1 MHESIKI
8 HIGRCQMFLLVN
20 IIGLFIFLGIG
31 VIFSRNRKNIQWKSI
46 FILVILNLFLAWF
59 FIYFPWGRTGVKRAA
74 NGIAWVIESAHEGT
88 GFAFKSFTSNKMMD
102 MAVSAL
108 FPILLVVPLFD
119 ILMYFNILPKIIG
132 GIGWVLAKVTRQPKF
147 ESFFGVEMM
156 FLGNTEALAV
166 SSEQLKRMNEMRVL
180 TIAMMSM
187 SSVSGAIV
195 GAYVQMIPGELVLT
209 AIPLNIINA
218 IIVSCILNP
227 VSVEEQEDVV
237 YSIRDHQTERQPFF
251 SFLGDSVLAAGKLVL
266 IIIAFVIS
274 FVALADLIDR
284 LIHLITH
291 LIANSIGVKGS
302 FGLDQIL
309 GVFMYPFALL
319 LGLPFNE
326 AWEVAQQMAK
336 KIVTNEFVVMGEIS
350 NQVNAMTPHHRAVIS
365 TFLVSFANFST
376 IGMIIGTLK
385 GIVDKKTSD
394 FVSKYVPMM
403 LLAGIL
409 VSLLTAA
416 FVGIFAW

>member
-59 FIYFPWGRTGVKRAA
+59 FIYFPWGRAGVKGAA

-218 IIVSCILNP
+218 IIVSCILN
-227 VSVEEQEDVV
+227 
-237 YSIRDHQTERQPFF
+237 
-251 SFLGDSVLAAGKLVL
+251 LV
-266 IIIAFVIS
+266 
-274 FVALADLIDR
+274 
-284 LIHLITH
+284 
-291 LIANSIGVKGS
+291 
-302 FGLDQIL
+302 
-309 GVFMYPFALL
+309 
-319 LGLPFNE
+319 
-326 AWEVAQQMAK
+326 
-336 KIVTNEFVVMGEIS
+336 
-350 NQVNAMTPHHRAVIS
+350 
-365 TFLVSFANFST
+365 
-376 IGMIIGTLK
+376 
-385 GIVDKKTSD
+385 
-394 FVSKYVPMM
+394 
-403 LLAGIL
+403 
-409 VSLLTAA
+409 
-416 FVGIFAW
+416 

>member
-1 MHESIKI
+1 
-8 HIGRCQMFLLVN
+8 
-20 IIGLFIFLGIG
+20 
-31 VIFSRNRKNIQWKSI
+31 
-46 FILVILNLFLAWF
+46 
-59 FIYFPWGRTGVKRAA
+59 
-74 NGIAWVIESAHEGT
+74 
-88 GFAFKSFTSNKMMD
+88 MMD

>member
-1 MHESIKI
+1 
-8 HIGRCQMFLLVN
+8 MFLLIN
-20 IIGLFIFLGIG
+20 IIGLLVFLGIA
-31 VIFSRNRKNIQWKSI
+31 VLFSRDRKHIQWKSI
-46 FILVILNLFLAWF
+46 LILVLLNVFLAWF
-59 FIYFPWGRTGVKRAA
+59 FVYFQIGRSIVEGLAA
-74 NGIAWVIESAHEGT
+74 AIAWIIQSAHTGT
-88 GFAFKSFTSNKMMD
+88 GFAFSSFTSGKQMD

-132 GIGWVLAKVTRQPKF
+132 GIGFVLAKITRQPKF
-147 ESFFGVEMM
+147 ESFFGIEMM

-166 SSEQLKRMNEMRVL
+166 SNEQLKRMNEMRVL
-180 TIAMMSM
+180 TVAMMSM
-187 SSVSGAIV
+187 SSISGAIV

-218 IIVSCILNP
+218 IIVASILNP
-227 VSVEEQEDVV
+227 VTVEEKEDII
-237 YSIRDHQTERQPFF
+237 YSINNDEKIERQPFF
-251 SFLGDSVLAAGKLVL
+251 SFLGDSVLNAGKLVL

-274 FVALADLIDR
+274 FVALADFLDR
-284 LIHLITH
+284 FINLITG
-291 LIANSIGVKGS
+291 LVGSWMGLKGR
-302 FGLDQIL
+302 FGLNQIL

-319 LGLPFNE
+319 LGLPWGE
-326 AWEVAQQMAK
+326 AWIVAQQMSK
-336 KIVTNEFVVMGEIS
+336 KIVTNEFVVMGEITKVIDTYS
-350 NQVNAMTPHHRAVIS
+350 AHRRAVIS

-376 IGMIIGTLK
+376 IGMIVGTLK

-403 LLAGIL
+403 LLSGIL

-416 FVGIFAW
+416 FVGLFAW

>member
-1 MHESIKI
+1 
-8 HIGRCQMFLLVN
+8 MFLLIN
-20 IIGLFIFLGIG
+20 IIGLLVFLGIA
-31 VIFSRNRKNIQWKSI
+31 VLFSRDRKHIQWKSI
-46 FILVILNLFLAWF
+46 LILVLLNVFLAWF
-59 FIYFPWGRTGVKRAA
+59 FVYFQIGRSIVEGLAA
-74 NGIAWVIESAHEGT
+74 AIAWVIQSAHTGT
-88 GFAFKSFTSNKMMD
+88 GFAFSSFTSGKQMD

-132 GIGWVLAKVTRQPKF
+132 GIGFVLAKITRQPKF
-147 ESFFGVEMM
+147 ESFFGIEMM

-166 SSEQLKRMNEMRVL
+166 SNEQLKRMNEMRVL
-180 TIAMMSM
+180 TVAMMSM
-187 SSVSGAIV
+187 SSISGAIV

-218 IIVSCILNP
+218 IIVASILNP
-227 VSVEEQEDVV
+227 VTVEEKEDII
-237 YSIRDHQTERQPFF
+237 YSINNDEKIERQPFF
-251 SFLGDSVLAAGKLVL
+251 SFLGDSVLNAGKLVL

-274 FVALADLIDR
+274 FVALADFLDR
-284 LIHLITH
+284 FINLITG
-291 LIANSIGVKGS
+291 LVGSWMGMKDS
-302 FGLDQIL
+302 FGLNQIL

-319 LGLPFNE
+319 LGLPWGE
-326 AWEVAQQMAK
+326 AWIVAQQMSK
-336 KIVTNEFVVMGEIS
+336 KIVTNEFVVMGEITKVIDTYS
-350 NQVNAMTPHHRAVIS
+350 AHRRAVIS

-376 IGMIIGTLK
+376 IGMIVGTLK

-403 LLAGIL
+403 LLSGIL

-416 FVGIFAW
+416 FVGLFAW

>member
-1 MHESIKI
+1 
-8 HIGRCQMFLLVN
+8 MFLLIN
-20 IIGLFIFLGIG
+20 IIGLLVFLGIA
-31 VIFSRNRKNIQWKSI
+31 VLFSRDRKHIQWKSI
-46 FILVILNLFLAWF
+46 LILVLLNVFLAWF
-59 FIYFPWGRTGVKRAA
+59 FVYFQIGRSIVEGLAA
-74 NGIAWVIESAHEGT
+74 AIAWIIQSAHTGT
-88 GFAFKSFTSNKMMD
+88 GFAFSSFTSGKQMD

-132 GIGWVLAKVTRQPKF
+132 GIGFVLAKITRQPKF
-147 ESFFGVEMM
+147 ESFFGIEMM

-166 SSEQLKRMNEMRVL
+166 SNEQLKRMNEMRVL
-180 TIAMMSM
+180 TVAMMSM
-187 SSVSGAIV
+187 SSISGAIV

-218 IIVSCILNP
+218 IIVASILNP
-227 VSVEEQEDVV
+227 VTVEEKEDII
-237 YSIRDHQTERQPFF
+237 YSINNDEKIERQPFF
-251 SFLGDSVLAAGKLVL
+251 SFLGDSVLNAGKLVL

-274 FVALADLIDR
+274 FVALADFLDR
-284 LIHLITH
+284 FINLITG
-291 LIANSIGVKGS
+291 LVGSWIGLKGS
-302 FGLDQIL
+302 FGLNQIL

-319 LGLPFNE
+319 LGLPWGE
-326 AWEVAQQMAK
+326 AWIVAQQMSK
-336 KIVTNEFVVMGEIS
+336 KIVTNEFVVMGEITKVIDTYS
-350 NQVNAMTPHHRAVIS
+350 AHRRAVIS

-376 IGMIIGTLK
+376 IGMIVGTLK

-403 LLAGIL
+403 LLSGIL

-416 FVGIFAW
+416 FVGLFAW

>member
-1 MHESIKI
+1 
-8 HIGRCQMFLLVN
+8 MFLLIN
-20 IIGLFIFLGIG
+20 IIGLFVFLGIA
-31 VIFSRNRKNIQWKSI
+31 VLFSRDRKHIQWKSI
-46 FILVILNLFLAWF
+46 LILVLLNVFLAWF
-59 FIYFPWGRTGVKRAA
+59 FVYFQIGRSIVEGLAA
-74 NGIAWVIESAHEGT
+74 AIAWVIQSAHTGT
-88 GFAFKSFTSNKMMD
+88 GFAFSSFTSGKQMD

-132 GIGWVLAKVTRQPKF
+132 GIGFVLAKITRQPKF
-147 ESFFGVEMM
+147 ESFFGIEMM

-166 SSEQLKRMNEMRVL
+166 SNEQLKRMNEMRVL
-180 TIAMMSM
+180 TVAMMSM
-187 SSVSGAIV
+187 SSISGAIV

-218 IIVSCILNP
+218 IIVASILNP
-227 VSVEEQEDVV
+227 VTVEEKEDII
-237 YSIRDHQTERQPFF
+237 YSINNDEKIERQPFF
-251 SFLGDSVLAAGKLVL
+251 SFLGDSVLNAGKLVL

-274 FVALADLIDR
+274 FVALADFLDR
-284 LIHLITH
+284 FINLITG
-291 LIANSIGVKGS
+291 LVGSWMGMKGS
-302 FGLDQIL
+302 FGLNQIL

-319 LGLPFNE
+319 LGLPWGE
-326 AWEVAQQMAK
+326 AWIVAQQMSK
-336 KIVTNEFVVMGEIS
+336 KIVTNEFVVMGEITKVIDTYS
-350 NQVNAMTPHHRAVIS
+350 AHRRAVIS

-376 IGMIIGTLK
+376 IGMIVGTLE

-403 LLAGIL
+403 LLSGIL

-416 FVGIFAW
+416 FVGLFAW

>member
-1 MHESIKI
+1 
-8 HIGRCQMFLLVN
+8 MFLLIN
-20 IIGLFIFLGIG
+20 IIGLIVFLGIA
-31 VIFSRNRKNIQWKSI
+31 VLFSRSRKNIQWKSI
-46 FILVILNLFLAWF
+46 IILVVLNLFLAWF
-59 FIYFPWGRTGVKRAA
+59 FIYFPCGKTGIKAAA
-74 NGIAWVIESAHEGT
+74 NGISWVIQSANEGT
-88 GFAFKSFTSNKMMD
+88 GFAFNSFVSNKQMD

-108 FPILLVVPLFD
+108 FPILLIVPLFD
-119 ILMYFNILPKIIG
+119 ILMYFNILPKLIG
-132 GIGWVLAKVTRQPKF
+132 AIGWLLAKITRQPKF
-147 ESFFGVEMM
+147 ESFFGIEMM

-166 SSEQLKRMNEMRVL
+166 SNEQLKRMNEVRVL
-180 TIAMMSM
+180 TVAMMSM

-209 AIPLNIINA
+209 AIPLNIVNA
-218 IIVSCILNP
+218 IIVASILNP
-227 VSVEEQEDVV
+227 VTVDEKEDII
-237 YSIRDHQTERQPFF
+237 YSIKNDEIEKQPFF

-274 FVALADLIDR
+274 FVALADLADR
-284 LIHLITH
+284 LINLITGGIGH
-291 LIANSIGVKGS
+291 LMGLKGS
-302 FGLDQIL
+302 FGLNQIL

-319 LGLPFNE
+319 LGLPFDE
-326 AWEVAQQMAK
+326 AWLVAQQMAK
-336 KIVTNEFVVMGEIS
+336 KIVTNEFVVMGEVSKTINTLS
-350 NQVNAMTPHHRAVIS
+350 PHHKAVIS

-416 FVGIFAW
+416 FVGLFAW

>member
-1 MHESIKI
+1 
-8 HIGRCQMFLLVN
+8 MFLLIN
-20 IIGLFIFLGIG
+20 IIGLLVFLGIA
-31 VIFSRNRKNIQWKSI
+31 VLFSRDRKHIQWKSI
-46 FILVILNLFLAWF
+46 LILVLLNVFLAWF
-59 FIYFPWGRTGVKRAA
+59 FVYFQIGRSIVEGLAA
-74 NGIAWVIESAHEGT
+74 AIAWVIQSAHTGT
-88 GFAFKSFTSNKMMD
+88 GFAFSSFTSGKQMD

-132 GIGWVLAKVTRQPKF
+132 GIGYVLAKITRQPKF
-147 ESFFGVEMM
+147 ESFFGIEMM

-166 SSEQLKRMNEMRVL
+166 SNEQLKRMNEMRVL
-180 TIAMMSM
+180 TVAMMSM
-187 SSVSGAIV
+187 SSISGAIV

-218 IIVSCILNP
+218 IIVASILNP
-227 VSVEEQEDVV
+227 VTVEEKEDII
-237 YSIRDHQTERQPFF
+237 YSINNDEKIERQPFF
-251 SFLGDSVLAAGKLVL
+251 SFLGDSVLNAGKLVL

-274 FVALADLIDR
+274 FVALADFLDR
-284 LIHLITH
+284 FINLITG
-291 LIANSIGVKGS
+291 LVGSWIGLKGS
-302 FGLDQIL
+302 FGLNQIL

-319 LGLPFNE
+319 LGLPWGE
-326 AWEVAQQMAK
+326 AWIVAQQMSK
-336 KIVTNEFVVMGEIS
+336 KIVTNEFVVMGEITKVIDTYS
-350 NQVNAMTPHHRAVIS
+350 AHRRAVIS

-376 IGMIIGTLK
+376 IGMIVGTLK

-403 LLAGIL
+403 LLSGIL

-416 FVGIFAW
+416 FVGLFAW

>member
-1 MHESIKI
+1 
-8 HIGRCQMFLLVN
+8 MFLLIN
-20 IIGLFIFLGIG
+20 IIGLLVFLGIA
-31 VIFSRNRKNIQWKSI
+31 VLFSRDRKHIQWKSI
-46 FILVILNLFLAWF
+46 LILVLLNVFLAWF
-59 FIYFPWGRTGVKRAA
+59 FVYFQIGRSIVEGLAA
-74 NGIAWVIESAHEGT
+74 AIAWVIQSAHTGT
-88 GFAFKSFTSNKMMD
+88 GFAFSSFTSGKQMD

-132 GIGWVLAKVTRQPKF
+132 GIGFVLAKITRQPKF
-147 ESFFGVEMM
+147 ESFFGIEMM

-166 SSEQLKRMNEMRVL
+166 SNEQLKRMNEVRVL
-180 TIAMMSM
+180 TVAMMSM
-187 SSVSGAIV
+187 SSISGAIV

-218 IIVSCILNP
+218 IIVASILNP
-227 VSVEEQEDVV
+227 VTVEEKEDII
-237 YSIRDHQTERQPFF
+237 YSINNDEKIERQPFF
-251 SFLGDSVLAAGKLVL
+251 SFLGDSVLNAGKLVL

-274 FVALADLIDR
+274 FVALADFLDR
-284 LIHLITH
+284 FINLITG
-291 LIANSIGVKGS
+291 LVGSWMGLKGS
-302 FGLDQIL
+302 FGLNQIL

-319 LGLPFNE
+319 LGLPWGE
-326 AWEVAQQMAK
+326 AWIVAQQMSK
-336 KIVTNEFVVMGEIS
+336 KIVTNEFVVMGEITKVIDTYS
-350 NQVNAMTPHHRAVIS
+350 AHRRAVIS

-376 IGMIIGTLK
+376 IGMIVGTLK

-403 LLAGIL
+403 LLSGIL

-416 FVGIFAW
+416 FVGLFAW

>member
-1 MHESIKI
+1 
-8 HIGRCQMFLLVN
+8 MFLLIN
-20 IIGLFIFLGIG
+20 IIGLLVFLGIA
-31 VIFSRNRKNIQWKSI
+31 VLFSRDRKHIQWKSI
-46 FILVILNLFLAWF
+46 LILVLLNVFLAWF
-59 FIYFPWGRTGVKRAA
+59 FVYFQIGRSIVEGLAA
-74 NGIAWVIESAHEGT
+74 AIAWIIQSAHTGT
-88 GFAFKSFTSNKMMD
+88 GFAFSSFTSGKQMD

-132 GIGWVLAKVTRQPKF
+132 GIGFVLAKITRQPKF
-147 ESFFGVEMM
+147 ESFFGIEMM

-166 SSEQLKRMNEMRVL
+166 SNEQLKRMNEMRVL
-180 TIAMMSM
+180 TVAMMSM
-187 SSVSGAIV
+187 SSISGAIV

-218 IIVSCILNP
+218 IIVASILNP
-227 VSVEEQEDVV
+227 VTVEEKEDII
-237 YSIRDHQTERQPFF
+237 YSINNDEKIERQPFF
-251 SFLGDSVLAAGKLVL
+251 SFLGDSVLNAGKLVL

-274 FVALADLIDR
+274 FVALADFLDR
-284 LIHLITH
+284 FINLITG
-291 LIANSIGVKGS
+291 LVGSWMGMKGS
-302 FGLDQIL
+302 FGLNQIL

-319 LGLPFNE
+319 LGLPWGE
-326 AWEVAQQMAK
+326 AWIVAQQMSK
-336 KIVTNEFVVMGEIS
+336 KIITNEFVVMGEITKVIDTYS
-350 NQVNAMTPHHRAVIS
+350 AHRRAVIS

-376 IGMIIGTLK
+376 IGMIVGTLK

-403 LLAGIL
+403 LLSGIL

-416 FVGIFAW
+416 FVGLFAW

>member
-59 FIYFPWGRTGVKRAA
+59 FIYFPWGRAGVKGAA

-227 VSVEEQEDVV
+227 VSIEEQEDVV
-237 YSIRDHQTERQPFF
+237 YSIKDHQTERQPFF
-251 SFLGDSVLAAGKLVL
+251 SFLGDSVLEAGKLVL

-291 LIANSIGVKGS
+291 LIANGIGVKGS

-416 FVGIFAW
+416 FVGLFAW

>member
-1 MHESIKI
+1 
-8 HIGRCQMFLLVN
+8 MFLLIN
-20 IIGLFIFLGIG
+20 IIGLLVFLGIA
-31 VIFSRNRKNIQWKSI
+31 VLFSRDRKHIQWKSI
-46 FILVILNLFLAWF
+46 LILVLLNVFLAWF
-59 FIYFPWGRTGVKRAA
+59 FVYFQIGRSIVEGLAA
-74 NGIAWVIESAHEGT
+74 AIAWVIQSAHTGT
-88 GFAFKSFTSNKMMD
+88 GFAFSSFTSGKQMD

-132 GIGWVLAKVTRQPKF
+132 GIGFVLAKITRQPKF
-147 ESFFGVEMM
+147 ESFFGIEMM

-166 SSEQLKRMNEMRVL
+166 SNEQLKRMNEMRVL
-180 TIAMMSM
+180 TVAMMSM
-187 SSVSGAIV
+187 SSISGAIV

-218 IIVSCILNP
+218 IIVASILNP
-227 VSVEEQEDVV
+227 VTVEEKEDII
-237 YSIRDHQTERQPFF
+237 YSINNDEKIERQPFF
-251 SFLGDSVLAAGKLVL
+251 SFLGDSVLNAGKLVL

-274 FVALADLIDR
+274 FVALADFLDR
-284 LIHLITH
+284 FINLITG
-291 LIANSIGVKGS
+291 LVGSWMGMKGS
-302 FGLDQIL
+302 FGLNQIL

-319 LGLPFNE
+319 LGLPRGE
-326 AWEVAQQMAK
+326 AWIVAQQMSK
-336 KIVTNEFVVMGEIS
+336 KIVTNEFVVMGEITKVIDTYS
-350 NQVNAMTPHHRAVIS
+350 AHRRAVIS

-376 IGMIIGTLK
+376 IGMIVGTLK

-403 LLAGIL
+403 LLSGIL

-416 FVGIFAW
+416 FVGLFAW